1 MEAVSTKRKSGHFHS
16 GDEQKKNTEEKS
28 MEDIK
33 DVIVCSVERIDMSDV
48 EHPLIA
54 VYRPNKRKHQTDYVA
69 RVFDGQYETNIIVT
83 RNTLDE
89 LQQDIKD
96 NMPSKMKG
104 IYAERGKADV
114 PNLIGIWV

>member
-1 MEAVSTKRKSGHFHS
+1 
-16 GDEQKKNTEEKS
+16 

-54 VYRPNKRKHQTDYVA
+54 VYRPNKRKHQTEYVA
-69 RVFDGQYETNIIVT
+69 RVFDGQYETNIIFT

-104 IYAERGKADV
+104 IFAERGKADV